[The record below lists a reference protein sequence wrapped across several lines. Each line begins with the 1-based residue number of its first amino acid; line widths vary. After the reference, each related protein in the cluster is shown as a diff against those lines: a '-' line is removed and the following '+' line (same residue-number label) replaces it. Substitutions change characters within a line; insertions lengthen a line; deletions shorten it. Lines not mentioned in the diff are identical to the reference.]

1 MRLVH
6 LPYGLPARGSV
17 QPAADRLTGV
27 TQLPALTVL
36 GVAAIGLVLAAAV
49 DWQLGSFVLG
59 LALLVAAGLRLALPP
74 RSAGWLAVR
83 TRGLDAALLMVLGFA
98 VMALANTIPR
108 P

>member
-1 MRLVH
+1 M
-6 LPYGLPARGSV
+6 
-17 QPAADRLTGV
+17 

-59 LALLVAAGLRLALPP
+59 LALLAGAGLRLALPP

-83 TRGLDAALLMVLGFA
+83 TRGLDAALLLVLGFA

>member
-1 MRLVH
+1 M
-6 LPYGLPARGSV
+6 
-17 QPAADRLTGV
+17 

-36 GVAAIGLVLAAAV
+36 GVATVGLGLAAAV

-59 LALLVAAGLRLALPP
+59 LALLAGAGLRLALPP

-83 TRGLDAALLMVLGFA
+83 TRGLDAALLLVLGFA
-98 VMALANTIPR
+98 LMALANTIPR